1 MQDRAA
7 SPLLLFIAA
16 LATAG
21 IIALSVFLALDS
33 RQVSRMETD
42 RAALRDISYGA
53 LNADQWVAR
62 LSPILAARIERF
74 EVTDESRPHIKALL
88 VRVIDRLMD
97 ELPALL
103 LKMEGSGN
111 GMISRLLGSTGDRA
125 IKMMLEAS
133 GIRDRSPELADAL
146 IDELQKPETK
156 KELVLVM
163 HGALSELAAENLPP
177 PDLAQ
182 LKTIHTAYGCGST
195 PECETRIA
203 EQLAPLQERT
213 LLMLT
218 GAAALALLLLM
229 LAWRT
234 FAYAPRRIA
243 PLLVLAASGLLA
255 AGVLAPMIQI
265 DARISSLEFHILGD
279 AIRFDDQ
286 VLYFRSKSIM
296 DVVEIL
302 FRGGQPDL
310 LLVGGLIALFSIG
323 FPLMK
328 MLSTLLLVWR
338 RDSDE
343 PGRLMSFFSF
353 HSSKWAMAD
362 VFVVAMFMA
371 FIGMRGLVN
380 DQLGGMETSDTVT
393 VLTTNGTALEP
404 GFWAFLM
411 FAIFGIAMAVLAQR
425 WKSRG
430 TRE

>member
-74 EVTDESRPHIKALL
+74 EVTDENRPHIKALL

-163 HGALSELAAENLPP
+163 HGALSELAAENLPL

-182 LKTIHTAYGCGST
+182 LKTIHTRSMDAV
-195 PECETRIA
+195 
-203 EQLAPLQERT
+203 Q
-213 LLMLT
+213 
-218 GAAALALLLLM
+218 
-229 LAWRT
+229 
-234 FAYAPRRIA
+234 RRN
-243 PLLVLAASGLLA
+243 
-255 AGVLAPMIQI
+255 
-265 DARISSLEFHILGD
+265 ARPVSRSSL
-279 AIRFDDQ
+279 R
-286 VLYFRSKSIM
+286 LYRN
-296 DVVEIL
+296 
-302 FRGGQPDL
+302 
-310 LLVGGLIALFSIG
+310 
-323 FPLMK
+323 
-328 MLSTLLLVWR
+328 
-338 RDSDE
+338 
-343 PGRLMSFFSF
+343 GRC
-353 HSSKWAMAD
+353 
-362 VFVVAMFMA
+362 
-371 FIGMRGLVN
+371 
-380 DQLGGMETSDTVT
+380 
-393 VLTTNGTALEP
+393 
-404 GFWAFLM
+404 
-411 FAIFGIAMAVLAQR
+411 
-425 WKSRG
+425 
-430 TRE
+430 